1 MSRFFTPTPFNN
13 ETKNQ
18 MWMSMIAD
26 GHDICC
32 GCTQPF
38 AHLLDS
44 IFPEGHTDR
53 NKSIQYIIRRDF
65 ALCHSGG
72 DEEESHGLA
81 AGDSAATLAVKQ
93 EGEENTP
100 EEDGNVEELLAA
112 VADAEAR

>member
-1 MSRFFTPTPFNN
+1 MSRFFTPTPYNN

-32 GCTQPF
+32 GCIQPF

-53 NKSIQYIIRRDF
+53 NKTIDYIIKRDYQ
-65 ALCHSGG
+65 LCHSGG
-72 DEEESHGLA
+72 GEEESPGMA
-81 AGDSAATLAVKQ
+81 DGEEKDSPPVKK
-93 EGEENTP
+93 EGEDGIP
-100 EEDGNVEELLAA
+100 EDTNVEELLAA
-112 VADAEAR
+112 VEDAEAR

>member
-1 MSRFFTPTPFNN
+1 
-13 ETKNQ
+13 

-53 NKSIQYIIRRDF
+53 EKTIKYIIQRDYS
-65 ALCHSGG
+65 LCHSGG
-72 DEEESHGLA
+72 EGDADHGLA
-81 AGDSAATLAVKQ
+81 LGESAASLAVK
-93 EGEENTP
+93 EEENTNTQ
-100 EEDGNVEELLAA
+100 EEDGDVEGLLAA
-112 VADAEAR
+112 VAAAEAR